1 MARERHSPAYPSPR
15 GESMFPAD
23 TRRLASRAA
32 WCRCELRTAPMCCV
46 VLIGLTYCA
55 SQCTYVHCTCVHVRG
70 RLTKYMLAYNY
81 QPCSQWCPALDIRHR
96 CDRSQRVSTL
106 RTPGSPVPL
115 GLRGAAAPT
124 HSTRRRETGARSSR
138 PCKIRS
144 DHWVSRSLT
153 DCLLSSASEIP
164 EWRGCKEGTQMDT
177 QGANP
182 IRQRIVRQ

>member
-55 SQCTYVHCTCVHVRG
+55 SQCTYVQCTRVHVRG
-70 RLTKYMLAYNY
+70 RL
-81 QPCSQWCPALDIRHR
+81 SQNTYLHTIAQLSTSGIDVIALR
-96 CDRSQRVSTL
+96 
-106 RTPGSPVPL
+106 GSPHSGVRCVGL
-115 GLRGAAAPT
+115 GGAAAPT
-124 HSTRRRETGARSSR
+124 RTHTHTRRRETGARSSR

-144 DHWVSRSLT
+144 DHWVSRSLP
-153 DCLLSSASEIP
+153 LSPASEVP
-164 EWRGCKEGTQMDT
+164 EWRG
-177 QGANP
+177 
-182 IRQRIVRQ
+182 

>member
-1 MARERHSPAYPSPR
+1 MARERHSPAAPSPR
-15 GESMFPAD
+15 GESSVPAD

-106 RTPGSPVPL
+106 RTPESGAWGCGGRRRRRTARDEERRGP
-115 GLRGAAAPT
+115 GLRGLV
-124 HSTRRRETGARSSR
+124 
-138 PCKIRS
+138 RS
-144 DHWVSRSLT
+144 DQIIGFRVA
-153 DCLLSSASEIP
+153 CLLSSASEIP

>member
-55 SQCTYVHCTCVHVRG
+55 SQCTYVQCTCVHVRG
-70 RLTKYMLAYNY
+70 RLTKYIYLHTIT
-81 QPCSQWCPALDIRHR
+81 SQWCPALDIRHR

-106 RTPGSPVPL
+106 RSPV
-115 GLRGAAAPT
+115 RGAGGRGGADT
-124 HSTRRRETGARSSR
+124 HTHTHTRRRETGARSSR

-144 DHWVSRSLT
+144 DQIIGFHVACLSHRRVRSRS
-153 DCLLSSASEIP
+153 
-164 EWRGCKEGTQMDT
+164 GEGL
-177 QGANP
+177 
-182 IRQRIVRQ
+182 

>member
-55 SQCTYVHCTCVHVRG
+55 SQCTYVQCTCARERPSHK
-70 RLTKYMLAYNY
+70 KYIYLHTIT
-81 QPCSQWCPALDIRHR
+81 SQWCPALDIRHR

-144 DHWVSRSLT
+144 DQIIGFHVACLSHRRVRSRSGGVVKRRT
-153 DCLLSSASEIP
+153 MA
-164 EWRGCKEGTQMDT
+164 RTQ
-177 QGANP
+177 
-182 IRQRIVRQ
+182 